1 MKKASLKEK
10 FLIFKVKQNK
20 DAEAYGMLYDYY
32 VGRIFRFI
40 LFKVSSVEI
49 AEDLTSEVFLK
60 TWEYINRTTEK
71 IGNFNA
77 LLYRVARNAVIDY
90 YRSKSRMFASASD
103 EELLE
108 KIADKRDLESEADTR
123 MEIQSIQ
130 NHLKKLKDIYQEVIT
145 LKYIEEFSIAEIAE
159 IMEKKKGAVRVLLHR
174 ALKALKEIA
183 GEDDN

>member
-1 MKKASLKEK
+1 MKRASLKEK

-32 VGRIFRFI
+32 VERIFRFI
-40 LFKVSSVEI
+40 FFKVSSSEI

-77 LLYRVARNAVIDY
+77 LLYRVARNAVIDH
-90 YRSKSRMFASASD
+90 YRSKGRTIVNITD
-103 EELLE
+103 EELFE
-108 KIADKRDLESEADTR
+108 QIADKRDLEKEADTQL
-123 MEIQSIQ
+123 EIENVR

-183 GEDDN
+183 GEE